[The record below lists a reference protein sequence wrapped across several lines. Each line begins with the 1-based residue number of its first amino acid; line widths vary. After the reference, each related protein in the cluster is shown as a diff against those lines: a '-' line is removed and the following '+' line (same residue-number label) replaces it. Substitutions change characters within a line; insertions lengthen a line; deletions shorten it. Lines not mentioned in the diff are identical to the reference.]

1 MFRISGRL
9 WLLCFSMC
17 LTGLMM
23 APAPAVAQQL
33 KPISVIVFPGGFNW
47 PIWVAQEKGL
57 FDRNGIAVTVTPTPD
72 SKFQLTNLI
81 DGKFDIAMTAI
92 DNVIAYMEGQGA
104 APTSQT
110 PDIITF
116 MGGDNGF
123 LRLVTIPEV
132 KTYEGLKG
140 RQLSVDAMTTGY
152 AFVLRKLLEKGGLK
166 PSEIEFV
173 SAGGVMQRFQALL
186 EKKHAGTLLI
196 SPFEVG
202 AEARGFNR
210 LANADE
216 ALGRYQ
222 GLVGA
227 ARRSWAKDNE
237 KDLVGYIRAY
247 VAALDWLFDPANK
260 LEALAVF
267 RKNLPNMSEDLA
279 NKSYEIMLHPTKGF
293 TRRAELDVEGV
304 QTVLHLRSEYAEP
317 RKPLGEPAKYY
328 DLQYYNQARSR

>member
-1 MFRISGRL
+1 M
-9 WLLCFSMC
+9 
-17 LTGLMM
+17 
-23 APAPAVAQQL
+23 PQPL

-57 FDRNGIAVTVTPTPD
+57 FDRNGIVVTVTPTPD

-110 PDIITF
+110 AEIFAF
-116 MGGDNGF
+116 MGADNGF

-132 KTYEGLKG
+132 KDYEGLKG

-216 ALGRYQ
+216 ALGATRALLAPRAVA
-222 GLVGA
+222 GRRTARKILVGF
-227 ARRSWAKDNE
+227 
-237 KDLVGYIRAY
+237 IRAY
-247 VAALDWLFDPANK
+247 VAALDWLFDPRITGSSRRLPQNLPFHSSAEVVANK
-260 LEALAVF
+260 W
-267 RKNLPNMSEDLA
+267 
-279 NKSYEIMLHPTKGF
+279 YEIMLHPTKGF

-304 QTVLHLRSEYAEP
+304 KTVLELRSEYAEP
-317 RKPLGEPAKYY
+317 RKPLGEPVKYY
-328 DLQYYNQARSR
+328 DLQYYDQARAR

>member
-1 MFRISGRL
+1 MFRISCRL

-17 LTGLMM
+17 LTDLMM

-116 MGGDNGF
+116 MGCDNGF

-132 KTYEGLKG
+132 KTYEELKG

-166 PSEIEFV
+166 PGEIEFV

-210 LANADE
+210 ANADE
-216 ALGRYQ
+216 ALGCYQ

-237 KDLVGYIRAY
+237 KDLVEYIRAY

-304 QTVLHLRSEYAEP
+304 RTVLQLRSEYAEP